1 VGIERAQLDQL
12 ARLAAQVPDHQG
24 SLMAATVVH
33 CHRAAKQPPWRF
45 VCEKDF
51 GGEGIPFSKPS

>member
-33 CHRAAKQPPWRF
+33 CQRAAN
-45 VCEKDF
+45 
-51 GGEGIPFSKPS
+51 